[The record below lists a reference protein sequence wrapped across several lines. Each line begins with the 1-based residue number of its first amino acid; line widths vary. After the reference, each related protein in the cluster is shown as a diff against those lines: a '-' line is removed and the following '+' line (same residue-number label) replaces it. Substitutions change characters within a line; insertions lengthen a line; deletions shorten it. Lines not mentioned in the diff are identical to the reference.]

1 MILRKSNKKGMFVD
15 LEADLAGVIL
25 FLVALL
31 FFMTLFWIKSCGDT
45 RSSNFGV
52 RFGDN
57 LQAFLSLET
66 LKSLNLNTDL
76 AIKEDD
82 MQKTLTPKDLICL
95 YYTNK
100 DSFELYN
107 LSKGREVSLSKDEL
121 LDYTFDVLNKSLTMD
136 YYKGEILINFTLLQI
151 YLSKDKSSGIVFPS
165 DVLPFQHAEFVT
177 HQFIPC
183 SNFSVGATFLIMPEI
198 FEK

>member
-1 MILRKSNKKGMFVD
+1 MFVD

-95 YYTNK
+95 YYTHK

-136 YYKGEILINFTLLQI
+136 YYKNELLIKFELFQM
-151 YLSKDKSSGIVFPS
+151 YLNPEDDSGFYSSFIPKVKP
-165 DVLPFQHAEFVT
+165 VEHVEFVSY
-177 HQFIPC
+177 HFVPC
-183 SNFSVGATFLIMPEI
+183 SNFSVRVNFLIKPEI